1 MVVRGADGEYEDAF
15 QVHLG
20 GQMGTD
26 AEFGRKFRGLKVTA
40 EQAPDY
46 AERVLRGY
54 LARRED
60 GETFAAYVSRADED
74 WLL

>member
-1 MVVRGADGEYEDAF
+1 VDHESF

-20 GQMGTD
+20 GQLGTE
-26 AEFGRKFRGLKVTA
+26 AEFGRKFRGLRVTGEEAA
-40 EQAPDY
+40 EY

-54 LARRED
+54 LERRAG
-60 GETFAAYVSRADED
+60 GETFAAYVSRADEK